1 MEGFRYVSVDED
13 VDVGN
18 KYVKENRWTGG
29 RRSNYVSDVDDN
41 FLEDDIYHSAHSIPR
56 DPGRATNF
64 VLRDCV

>member
-1 MEGFRYVSVDED
+1 MEGFRHVTVDED

-18 KYVKENRWTGG
+18 KYVKENRWVGG

-41 FLEDDIYHSAHSIPR
+41 FLEDDIYHSARVIPR
-56 DPGRATNF
+56 ESRRATNF